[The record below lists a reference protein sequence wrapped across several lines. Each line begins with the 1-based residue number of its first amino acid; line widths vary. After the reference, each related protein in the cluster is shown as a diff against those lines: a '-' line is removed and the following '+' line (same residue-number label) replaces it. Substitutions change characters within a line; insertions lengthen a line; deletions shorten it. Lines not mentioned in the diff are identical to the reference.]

1 MRNIVFALFIFLAQP
16 MLSQVLTNEQ
26 KDFCIATFGNYL
38 NMQED
43 LIKERVEILKSL
55 NTTEADIVWFK
66 DNIIRIDSVMNASIA
81 LVKKDDYIN
90 LANLLERERYNI
102 YAHPHNDTYLCYDF
116 HSVMALIYSNIIEDD
131 KEYELV
137 PGFANYCGK
146 GKNHSIKNIYDEDLE
161 LFAVITKQ

>member
-1 MRNIVFALFIFLAQP
+1 
-16 MLSQVLTNEQ
+16 
-26 KDFCIATFGNYL
+26 
-38 NMQED
+38 MQED

-131 KEYELV
+131 KEYYAKLADYGKYSKMMIEAVQANWENPHPLYLQVLKELKQI
-137 PGFANYCGK
+137 YELL
-146 GKNHSIKNIYDEDLE
+146 KNQSKINEMQLLIQKVERDS
-161 LFAVITKQ
+161 